1 MQSIGSDAEQSVKV
15 GASDWLV
22 CDYSATIQ
30 NFFNFDV
37 KVGKRIEIDG
47 ITLFSMLVQILN
59 EKRRA
64 KDSTGAGTQFPIT
77 CSSWFALLSRT

>member
-1 MQSIGSDAEQSVKV
+1 MGFELYQDADGIRDGYVVLMQSIGSDAEQSVKV

-37 KVGKRIEIDG
+37 K
-47 ITLFSMLVQILN
+47 
-59 EKRRA
+59 
-64 KDSTGAGTQFPIT
+64 
-77 CSSWFALLSRT
+77 